1 MSLDI
6 TITLSD
12 EDLQKFQESIDS
24 GIDAVEG
31 SKTRPK
37 LNWLPTNSFR
47 KLDQPIYPFSF
58 LIDWPIYRY

>member
-37 LNWLPTNSFR
+37 LNWLPRN
-47 KLDQPIYPFSF
+47 
-58 LIDWPIYRY
+58 